1 MRQRRPLRYALPG
14 MLLRG
19 GLPLALF
26 VASCSSG
33 TGSSGNDGATPLP
46 STPPTPQTSPA
57 PRVTGAALVV
67 VAHASKAP
75 TARFQE
81 LDLAPTLARGA
92 APDRGQCFELPM
104 VQHPWSTDR
113 FQVLASQDGAD
124 LVVGSLRI
132 GSGHTLVHRV
142 LGRSDAR
149 EVELGASAPAAVLV
163 SNGTTYVGT
172 GDRVGYVD
180 LREAAPRF
188 TQVHQRTLY
197 ERKAFDRIVV
207 SPARDWMVAIDDMVM
222 PMWAD
227 SFALDAR
234 GVPTHRAG
242 WELPGVIN
250 GHYALAGLVGNGG
263 DGSIVLFA
271 PYSIMD
277 GHGHDLVAL
286 GVHGHALAA
295 FPERL
300 TLQNARGTAGAPP
313 VLEEHV
319 PRGRPTDP
327 PTLVAGAAF
336 SEWTALAVI
345 GRGTPEPQ
353 LVFAAGGRGLAV
365 LPARFTATTTA
376 TLVDVGG
383 HCLDVIERGDA
394 LVALIGDAPAD
405 PYVASPPTPPPS
417 TPSKLVIVR
426 REGNTLRA
434 TATHSLDAPYTSLVH

>member
-92 APDRGQCFELPM
+92 APDRGQSFELPM

-197 ERKAFDRIVV
+197 ERKAFDRIARRRPRRAHRRRAGRSLRGISADPAAVDAEQARDR
-207 SPARDWMVAIDDMVM
+207 PARRQHA
-222 PMWAD
+222 PRHRYPLARC
-227 SFALDAR
+227 ALHELGALKSSACFR
-234 GVPTHRAG
+234 ASTGVPAARSHPSDRVTRLRLGASGGAPRPACAAARRCGGPAPETRPRAG
-242 WELPGVIN
+242 R
-250 GHYALAGLVGNGG
+250 
-263 DGSIVLFA
+263 S
-271 PYSIMD
+271 
-277 GHGHDLVAL
+277 
-286 GVHGHALAA
+286 
-295 FPERL
+295 
-300 TLQNARGTAGAPP
+300 
-313 VLEEHV
+313 
-319 PRGRPTDP
+319 
-327 PTLVAGAAF
+327 
-336 SEWTALAVI
+336 
-345 GRGTPEPQ
+345 GRGWTPGSRPR
-353 LVFAAGGRGLAV
+353 AGR
-365 LPARFTATTTA
+365 
-376 TLVDVGG
+376 
-383 HCLDVIERGDA
+383 
-394 LVALIGDAPAD
+394 
-405 PYVASPPTPPPS
+405 
-417 TPSKLVIVR
+417 
-426 REGNTLRA
+426 
-434 TATHSLDAPYTSLVH
+434 